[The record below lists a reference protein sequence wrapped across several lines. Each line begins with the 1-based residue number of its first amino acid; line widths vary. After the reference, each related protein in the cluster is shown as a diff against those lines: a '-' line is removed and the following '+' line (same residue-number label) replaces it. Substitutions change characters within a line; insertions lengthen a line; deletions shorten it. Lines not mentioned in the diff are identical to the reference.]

1 MLSKKYT
8 LTSKMDYI
16 NKNQPQN
23 KMTIVIDI
31 KSNHEV
37 SKSVIDGLEYML
49 NNNSINDYVKAKLH
63 DDSNIKQVV
72 SAKVQ
77 KKASKKS

>member
-1 MLSKKYT
+1 
-8 LTSKMDYI
+8 MDYI

-49 NNNSINDYVKAKLH
+49 NNNSINDYVKSKLD

-72 SAKVQ
+72 SLTAKVQ
-77 KKASKKS
+77 KKAFKKS